1 MLLRILANVGI
12 RDCMSLRAPHLLL
25 PPFVVMMQSAAL
37 PPTRVT
43 TTSPGLPVR
52 YEKLGLRHMIYF
64 AFLLSVRHPGP
75 KFFQAFRFHL
85 SGSVLQAVLS
95 ALSTQPPTRVTTTSP
110 GLPVRYE

>member
-52 YEKLGLRHMIYF
+52 YEKLGLRQMIYF
-64 AFLLSVRHPGP
+64 
-75 KFFQAFRFHL
+75 FF
-85 SGSVLQAVLS
+85 SIGKPESEV
-95 ALSTQPPTRVTTTSP
+95 PSP
-110 GLPVRYE
+110 